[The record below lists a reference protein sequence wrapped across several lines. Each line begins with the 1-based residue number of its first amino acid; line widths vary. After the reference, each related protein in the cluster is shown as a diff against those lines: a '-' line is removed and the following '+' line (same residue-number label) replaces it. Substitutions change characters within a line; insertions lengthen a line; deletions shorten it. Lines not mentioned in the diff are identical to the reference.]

1 MSTKGKSAATGGGR
15 SRASKSAAKPR
26 TPAKPRTTAAR
37 TRSTP
42 SHAAADTGQAPGWL
56 LDIVVLALLAVA
68 AFTTVAAY
76 DPGFSAPF
84 GSIVHDALYAAF
96 GAGMYVL
103 PAAALL
109 LPFTLLPGRYRRPLL
124 KGLAWAA
131 CLTLLA
137 TLFAGLYQAGGVVG
151 DSAATAGQ
159 SRLGRFY
166 AILLGVLAVIVII
179 RLAGRS
185 LLVPLLRGTMRAAAS
200 TAESVRDLS
209 DAVKEEAG
217 ALAQQR
223 VQREAAR
230 EARRRAVL
238 AAELEAA
245 DAPEGESPVLRE
257 AGRAAFPP
265 AGKGEHGQDAR
276 AANPPSAPPTGPPA
290 PPGMP
295 ARFDV
300 PEPPPEITPLALADQ
315 PPAVDE
321 FAQVIA
327 HAEPAAPQADACATE
342 SPAGTPAPLHII
354 PAPPTALR
362 EPAKDAPCPA
372 GQLPLFDSTQ
382 AGYELPPLDL
392 LRDAPRTAGEEPH
405 LSERSRIIEQTL
417 ANFNI
422 EARCVA
428 AITGP
433 RVTRYELTI
442 GPGIN
447 VSKVHAL
454 ADNLALELA
463 VKAVRIEAP
472 VPGKSVVGIEV
483 PNAAPDLVTL
493 KSVLLS
499 PLSQRAN
506 HPLTVGLGRDIAG
519 QAVIANLAKMPHL
532 LVAGATGS
540 GKSVCLNAVIVSL
553 LLRNAP
559 DTLRLLLIDPKR
571 VEMTSYLGLPQLACP
586 VVHDVHQAQNAL
598 KWAVAE
604 MDRRYRLLEAA
615 RARNIAAYNEQAALD
630 RQLPYIVIVVDELAD
645 LMMLAGQVIE
655 KLICRIAQLSRA
667 VGIHLVIATQ
677 RPDVKVITGTI
688 KANIP
693 SRVAFAVVSQID
705 SRTIL
710 DGGGAE
716 KLLGSG
722 DMLFAPIGENVP
734 LRVQGA
740 FLGDDEIDR
749 VVAWCRAQS
758 PPLYDESIVSFAADG
773 ESGGGGAGG
782 NGRDE
787 LFDEAREIV
796 TSMGRASI
804 SYLQR
809 RLKVGYNRAANLMEE
824 LEAAGIVSE
833 PDSQGNRKVL

>member
-1 MSTKGKSAATGGGR
+1 MSTKGKSAATGGAR
-15 SRASKSAAKPR
+15 SRASKPAAKTR
-26 TPAKPRTTAAR
+26 TKSTRAVSSRAKPARSRTAPKR
-37 TRSTP
+37 TVRKDS
-42 SHAAADTGQAPGWL
+42 GQAPGWL
-56 LDIVVLALLAVA
+56 LDIFVLALLAA
-68 AFTTVAAY
+68 AAAITVAAY
-76 DPGFSAPF
+76 NPGFSAPF
-84 GSIVHDALYAAF
+84 GRIVHDGLYAAL
-96 GAGMYVL
+96 GAGLYVL
-103 PAAALL
+103 PAAALV
-109 LPFTLLPGRYRRPLL
+109 LPFTLLPGRFRRTLL
-124 KGLAWAA
+124 KALAWAA
-131 CLTLLA
+131 CLTLLT

-151 DSAATAGQ
+151 DAVATAGRV
-159 SRLGRFY
+159 RLGHFY
-166 AILLGVLAVIVII
+166 AVILVVLALIVII

-185 LLVPLLRGTMRAAAS
+185 LLVPMLRGTMRAAAT
-200 TAESVRDLS
+200 TAETVRDLS

-217 ALAQQR
+217 AIAQHR
-223 VQREAAR
+223 
-230 EARRRAVL
+230 ARRDAVREERRQAVL

-257 AGRAAFPP
+257 DGGIESTAPP
-265 AGKGEHGQDAR
+265 AM
-276 AANPPSAPPTGPPA
+276 PPRTTETIPQ
-290 PPGMP
+290 
-295 ARFDV
+295 
-300 PEPPPEITPLALADQ
+300 ITPLAIAD
-315 PPAVDE
+315 PDPGSDE
-321 FAQVIA
+321 FAAVVAGADPNAVPSIA
-327 HAEPAAPQADACATE
+327 PISTASDDGGTESAAPQDESQAD
-342 SPAGTPAPLHII
+342 TPAPPIDS
-354 PAPPTALR
+354 PAPPQSDPAPLTTMR
-362 EPAKDAPCPA
+362 EPAREAPLPP

-392 LRDAPRTAGEEPH
+392 LRDAPRSPGEEPH
-405 LSERSRIIEQTL
+405 LAERSRIIERTL

-422 EARCVA
+422 EAKCVA

-433 RVTRYELTI
+433 RVTRYELSL

-506 HPLTVGLGRDIAG
+506 HPLTVGLGRDITG

-540 GKSVCLNAVIVSL
+540 GKSVCLNAIIVSL

-571 VEMTSYLGLPQLACP
+571 VEMTSYAGLPQLACP
-586 VVHDVHQAQNAL
+586 VVHDVHQAQSAL

-615 RARNIAAYNEQAALD
+615 RARNVAAYNELVEPS
-630 RQLPYIVIVVDELAD
+630 RRLPFIVIVVDELAD

-655 KLICRIAQLSRA
+655 KLVCRIAQLSRA

-710 DGGGAE
+710 DGGGAD

-749 VVAWCRAQS
+749 VVEWCRSQS
-758 PPLYDESIVSFAADG
+758 PPLYDESIVSFEPDAEG
-773 ESGGGGAGG
+773 EGGKGAGG
-782 NGRDE
+782 QDE
-787 LFDEAREIV
+787 LFGEAREIV

-809 RLKVGYNRAANLMEE
+809 RLKVGYNRAANIMEE

-833 PDSQGNRKVL
+833 PDNQGNRKVL